1 VNVDVV
7 ITCLAQA
14 HYLGIDAWLRM
25 NRPKSSE
32 LLSND
37 FCRSVNLIAHA
48 PQIGQ
53 SYEALESPP
62 LRRYFLQWT
71 GHHVYYRFDE
81 RKRCVTVLGIWNAA
95 SGSEPNFV

>member
-1 VNVDVV
+1 MTVDVV
-7 ITCLAQA
+7 ITRLSRA
-14 HYLGIDAWLRM
+14 HYRGVDAWWRM
-25 NRPKSSE
+25 NRPKSPE
-32 LLSND
+32 LFSNE
-37 FCRSVNLIAHA
+37 FRRSVNLIAHA

-53 SYEALESPP
+53 SYEAPESLP
-62 LRRYFLQWT
+62 LRRYFLQRT